1 MTGNKLLK
9 RIFTLIAAVG
19 IAAVLYVLWI
29 QGCFLPLWAKW
40 NKADICDSTGEYQI
54 LLQHRS
60 VHIKYQ
66 DEIVWSSPGE
76 VKVQDV
82 LSCDI
87 DGDKKD
93 ELLLLCWKRGRYGN
107 HKPFWV
113 DEDEKG
119 WSQHIFVYEYQ
130 DKSIK
135 PKWMSSYIGQ
145 EVVSLSVKEES
156 SSPCHLLLTDR
167 EEQISSWVWDSWGFA
182 KEDTDVSFTVF
193 GDNLIHE
200 PLYRYGLQND
210 EEFGFLFENMKET
223 ISASDIAVINQET
236 PLVDRSSLYSD
247 YPRFGTP
254 LNVGRAIANA
264 GFDVVTCATNHILDR
279 GAEGVQITKDFF
291 DSQGILCLGI
301 QAADEK
307 EYHPYEILRKN
318 GIRFALLN
326 YTYGTNG
333 IKVPEENPNMVHLL
347 EDETQIRNDIAKARS
362 ETDFVIV
369 FVHWG
374 TENSETVDDFQKEWA
389 QIFLESKADVV
400 IGTHPHML
408 QPYEVMESHD
418 GHKMLIYYS
427 IGNYI
432 SAQTEKECVKGG
444 MASFTVSLTA
454 SGYQVTEYDLEP
466 LKIKW
471 HTGGKYTVEY

>member
-1 MTGNKLLK
+1 
-9 RIFTLIAAVG
+9 
-19 IAAVLYVLWI
+19 
-29 QGCFLPLWAKW
+29 
-40 NKADICDSTGEYQI
+40 
-54 LLQHRS
+54 
-60 VHIKYQ
+60 
-66 DEIVWSSPGE
+66 
-76 VKVQDV
+76 
-82 LSCDI
+82 
-87 DGDKKD
+87 
-93 ELLLLCWKRGRYGN
+93 
-107 HKPFWV
+107 
-113 DEDEKG
+113 
-119 WSQHIFVYEYQ
+119 
-130 DKSIK
+130 
-135 PKWMSSYIGQ
+135 SSYIGQ
-145 EVVSLSVKEES
+145 DVVSLSVKEES

-210 EEFGFLFENMKET
+210 EEFGFLFENMEEM

-236 PLVDRSSLYSD
+236 PLVDRSSLYGD

-279 GAEGVQITKDFF
+279 GAEGIQITRDFF

-301 QAADEK
+301 QTADEK

-347 EDETQIRNDIAKARS
+347 EDKTQIRNDIAKARS

-369 FVHWG
+369 LVHWG
-374 TENSETVDDFQKEWA
+374 TENSETVDDFQKKWA

-454 SGYQVTEYDLEP
+454 EYDLEP

-471 HTGGKYTVEY
+471 HAGGKYTVEY